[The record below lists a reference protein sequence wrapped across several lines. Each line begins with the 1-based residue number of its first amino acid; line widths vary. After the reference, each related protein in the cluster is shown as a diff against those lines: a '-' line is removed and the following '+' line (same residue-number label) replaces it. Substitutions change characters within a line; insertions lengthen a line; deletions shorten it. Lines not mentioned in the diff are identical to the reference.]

1 MSALLTVSGLTKTF
15 ALKAGLF
22 ASSQER
28 VSALSNVS
36 LTLERGQTYGLVGE
50 SGSGKTTLA
59 RVVVQLEKQDSGTM
73 TYQGEDSPW
82 VVGGGSGLDA
92 YRREVRYV
100 FQDPS
105 SSLDPRLSVGTLLT
119 LGARYHLSKSERPRL
134 VERAKAALEAVGLRA
149 ADWDRRPSEFSGG
162 QRQRIALARALVTRP
177 RLLLCDEV
185 VSALDV
191 SVRGQILELLLDLK
205 RQFGLSLLFIAH
217 DLDVVAYMSD
227 RVGVLYRGVMMEE
240 APATQITTPLHPY
253 TKLLYESS
261 AGLPPAA
268 ATTGSVTRGCP
279 FQDRC
284 PLVHDRCR
292 NEVPE
297 LKPVAPGRLAACH
310 ALAKS

>member
-1 MSALLTVSGLTKTF
+1 MSALLTVDGITKTF
-15 ALKAGLF
+15 ALRAGLF
-22 ASSQER
+22 ASGARR
-28 VSALSNVS
+28 VSALSGVS
-36 LTLERGQTYGLVGE
+36 LQLDAGQTYGLVGE

-59 RVVVQLEKQDSGTM
+59 RVLVQLERQDSGTI
-73 TYQGEDSPW
+73 TYANGQPW
-82 VVGGGSGLDA
+82 RVDAADRAGLQD

-105 SSLDPRLSVGTLLT
+105 SSLDPRMSVGRLLT
-119 LGARYHLSKSERPRL
+119 VGARHHRPRA
-134 VERAKAALEAVGLRA
+134 ERSELSQRAQAALEAVGLRA
-149 ADWDRRPSEFSGG
+149 ADWNRRPSEFSGG

-205 RQFGLSLLFIAH
+205 SRFGLSLLFIAH
-217 DLDVVAYMSD
+217 DLDAVAYMSD
-227 RVGVLYRGVMMEE
+227 RVGVLYRGMMMEE
-240 APATQITTPLHPY
+240 APSPDITRPLHPY

-261 AGLPPAA
+261 PGGRLPASAA
-268 ATTGSVTRGCP
+268 AAAETHAGCP

-292 NEVPE
+292 VETPA
-297 LKPVAPGRLAACH
+297 LRTVAEGRKVACH
-310 ALAKS
+310 AV